1 MGKFL
6 TSSAKIEQIGK
17 KGMYRVCDNE
27 LYKDDDGSIYLVWR
41 GFTTDNFTWI
51 NSSDWDIRCSHG
63 HDVGCK
69 YHQVV
74 KVRLNEQQLRKLR
87 ILYTKGTKI
96 LCRDLHPLMLEVV
109 NVSGHWINNFFY
121 RMLKS
126 ADCPKTPKHIQW
138 LYRAGVSLNLG
149 WFTTGKEKIDL
160 KKIYDEQWN
169 LGKMKK

>member
-6 TSSAKIEQIGK
+6 TSPADIRQTEE
-17 KGMYRVCDNE
+17 KGIYEVTENE

-41 GFTTDNFTWI
+41 GFRTDNFTWI

-74 KVRLNEQQLRKLR
+74 KVRLTEQQLRKLR
-87 ILYTKGTKI
+87 LLYVKGSKI
-96 LCRDLHPLMLEVV
+96 ICRDLHPLMLEVK

-126 ADCPKTPKHIQW
+126 ADCPKTPKHIQL
-138 LYRAGVSLNLG
+138 LYRTGVSFNVG
-149 WFTTGKEKIDL
+149 WFFSGKEKIDL
-160 KKIYDEQWN
+160 EKIYYSEWN
-169 LGKMKK
+169 KGKYKK

>member
-6 TSSAKIEQIGK
+6 TSPADIRQTDK
-17 KGMYRVCDNE
+17 KGIYEVTENE

-41 GFTTDNFTWI
+41 GFRTDNFTWI

-74 KVRLNEQQLRKLR
+74 KVLLNEQQLRKLR
-87 ILYTKGTKI
+87 LLYVKGNRI
-96 LCRDLHPLMLEVV
+96 LCSDLHPKMLQVKT
-109 NVSGHWINNFFY
+109 VSGHWINNFFY

-126 ADCPKTPKHIQW
+126 ADCPKTPKHIQL
-138 LYRAGVSLNLG
+138 LYRTGVSFNLG
-149 WFTTGKEKIDL
+149 WFWSGKEKIDL
-160 KKIYDEQWN
+160 KKIYDSEWN
-169 LGKMKK
+169 KGKSKK

>member
-6 TSSAKIEQIGK
+6 TSPARIEQTNK
-17 KGMYRVCDNE
+17 KGIYRVLDNE
-27 LYKDDDGSIYLVWR
+27 LYKDDDGTIYLVWR
-41 GFTTDNFTWI
+41 GFISDNFTWI

-74 KVRLNEQQLRKLR
+74 KVLLNEQQLRKLR
-87 ILYTKGTKI
+87 LLYVKGNKI
-96 LCRDLHPLMLEVV
+96 ICRDLHPAMLQVK

-126 ADCPKTPKHIQW
+126 ADCPKTPKHIQL
-138 LYRAGVSLNLG
+138 LYRTGVSFNLG
-149 WFTTGKEKIDL
+149 WFFSGKEKIDL
-160 KKIYDEQWN
+160 KKIYNELWN
-169 LGKMKK
+169 LGKTEK